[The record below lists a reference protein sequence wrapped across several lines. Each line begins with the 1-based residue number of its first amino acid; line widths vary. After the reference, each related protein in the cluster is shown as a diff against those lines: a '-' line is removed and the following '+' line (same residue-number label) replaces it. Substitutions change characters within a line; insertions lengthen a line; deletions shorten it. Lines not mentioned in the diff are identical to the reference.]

1 MITKIYNTK
10 INQTQTL
17 KDFLVEHNFTGEYLT
32 AFEYIVSTVP
42 EELLRDKNGS
52 LSKPFIALLVILSY
66 FVGSSR
72 EDILK
77 LAYAKDISALYD
89 ITLGN
94 LKKEYDKYYDADPVE
109 ALSLN
114 DFILSKE
121 NFHDYPEA
129 YLLCLLAIEHGYRPK
144 DIRDSIDEYIK
155 ELLQNRGVVEMLEL
169 SKAYRGSLTAIKE
182 VLINEMV
189 TKGLNAPTNLSITEP
204 EPHKIDITNFDIPG
218 GLIDKDSLLY
228 RHLMRIKPAGTK
240 IVFPEVIKNIFD
252 NLVRGAT
259 LFSGIAD
266 TNSQGVILKENIT
279 PRPTS
284 TELRTAPTVKIKQAS
299 AHSVHAVDIIITQTN
314 PEPSIVEYRLT
325 VTFPNG
331 GYKVFA
337 KRQVEV
343 PRATLYSTNEKTV
356 RFINGYKVPIEL
368 KVETIAIKRTS
379 EPFMK
384 RDLSGVYTVTIAEN
398 PHGITILNPEQ
409 PALDWEEIDEDLSF
423 IKKFEFFE
431 EFTGTHLQGCGF
443 GPSELALIPATDY
456 SIGDV
461 IRGRLNKI
469 GGSTCPTW
477 AYFKVVAKY
486 IPPSTPSRYVQTTTS
501 DFDEFGNYTGTES
514 YIILPKEKPDGY
526 QIVNPNVIGVAT
538 NGDYLKSCENM
549 FRNNPSLYLELDYLD
564 TRNVTN
570 MSWMFRNSQA
580 TTLDLSS
587 FNTSKVTNMSNMF
600 LSSQATTLD
609 LSSFDTSSVT
619 NMGGMFAVSQATTLD
634 LSSFDTSN
642 VTNMG
647 GMFAYS
653 QATELDLSSFD
664 TVNVANMN
672 DMFSASQATTGY
684 ARTQADADR
693 FNGSLGKPSTLTFVV
708 KPPA

>member
-17 KDFLVEHNFTGEYLT
+17 KDFLVEHNFTGEYLI

-77 LAYAKDISALYD
+77 LAYAKDISVLYD
-89 ITLGN
+89 ITFRN

-109 ALSLN
+109 ALNFN

-189 TKGLNAPTNLSITEP
+189 TKNLNATDNLKIDEP
-204 EPHKIDITNFDIPG
+204 EPHKIDITNFEIPS
-218 GLIDKDSLLY
+218 GLIEKDSLLY

-252 NLVRGAT
+252 NLVRGVYGAT
-259 LFSGIAD
+259 LFSGIGD
-266 TNSQGVILKENIT
+266 TSSQGIIYKENIT

-284 TELRTAPTVKIKQAS
+284 NEVRTAPTVRIEQAS

-314 PEPSIVEYRLT
+314 PEDSIVEYRLT

-337 KRQVEV
+337 KRQVVV
-343 PRATLYSTNEKTV
+343 PAAALYSTNEKTV

-384 RDLSGVYTVTIAEN
+384 RDLSGVYTATIAEN
-398 PHGITILNPEQ
+398 PHGISLLNPEQ
-409 PALDWEEIDEDLSF
+409 PALDWEEIDEDLGF
-423 IKKFEFFE
+423 IKEFEFFE
-431 EFTGTHLQGCGF
+431 EFTGTHLPGCGF
-443 GPSELALIPATDY
+443 GFRELDSIPATDY

-486 IPPSTPSRYVQTTTS
+486 TPPSTPSRYVQTTKA
-501 DFDEFGNYTGTES
+501 DFDEYGNYTGTES

-526 QIVNPNVIGVAT
+526 QIVNQNVIGVAT
-538 NGDYLKSCENM
+538 NGDYLTDTSNM

-564 TRNVTN
+564 TSNVTN
-570 MSWMFRNSQA
+570 MDAMFRNSQA

-600 LSSQATTLD
+600 LSSQATT
-609 LSSFDTSSVT
+609 
-619 NMGGMFAVSQATTLD
+619 
-634 LSSFDTSN
+634 
-642 VTNMG
+642 
-647 GMFAYS
+647 
-653 QATELDLSSFD
+653 
-664 TVNVANMN
+664 
-672 DMFSASQATTGY
+672 GY
-684 ARTQADADR
+684 ARTQEDADR
-693 FNGSLGKPSTLTFVV
+693 FNNSSITGKPSTLTFVV